1 MGETYLD
8 KVYKLDGVEET
19 IDFYDEWAA
28 SYDAEVT
35 EHGYIT
41 PARCARALAGIVED
55 KATPILDFGCGT
67 GLSGQALADAGF
79 TVIDGTDLS
88 DGMLEVARAR
98 GVYRNLW
105 KGSIEK
111 PFGFEPGTY
120 PVIAAIGV
128 IGTGAAPA
136 DTAHAVVDHLGPGG
150 LFLLSLND
158 HALAEPEFDGAL
170 KAEIAK
176 GRLEEIHRDYGPH
189 LPKLGLNSDAIVL
202 RRL

>member
-1 MGETYLD
+1 MADKYLD

-35 EHGYIT
+35 DNGYVT
-41 PARCARALAGIVED
+41 PARCARALAGIVAD

-67 GLSGQALADAGF
+67 GLSGRALAGEGF
-79 TVIDGTDLS
+79 AVIDGTDLS
-88 DGMLEVARAR
+88 DGMLKVARQS

-105 KGSIEK
+105 QGSIEK
-111 PFGFEPGTY
+111 PFGFAPGTY
-120 PVIAAIGV
+120 PVIATIGV

-136 DTAHAVVDHLGPGG
+136 ETAHLVTDHLAPGG

-170 KAEIAK
+170 KAEVAK

-189 LPKLGLNSDAIVL
+189 LPKLGLNSDVIIL
-202 RRL
+202 RRI